1 MDKLE
6 ISRTEVPEIG
16 AQLIN
21 LSGGIDVFSYLDLK
35 KSFEELGVDGSKDAL
50 LVDMSQVSYVGSS
63 GWSVLFLQSS
73 LQEKQASVLILFA
86 MNERV
91 ERSLNTIMPRK
102 RHVNVAPDLEGA
114 KSVLST
120 LRNSIQAS

>member
-6 ISRTEVPEIG
+6 ISRTELPEIG